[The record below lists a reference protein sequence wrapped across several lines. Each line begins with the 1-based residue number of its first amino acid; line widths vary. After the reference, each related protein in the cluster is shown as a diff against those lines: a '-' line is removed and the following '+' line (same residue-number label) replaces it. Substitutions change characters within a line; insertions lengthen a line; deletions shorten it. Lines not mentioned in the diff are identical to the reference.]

1 MKNKKIIVCFMLI
14 LAIALLS
21 SCNSVSGKTKMVIE
35 MELSNNQ
42 NSTEPFISEKLI
54 YVSDNIDTLNL
65 DVSFQMKGESGTLEI
80 SDNETQQVFW
90 SDAWNGDIE
99 KTTFIVSLDK
109 LDKEKEY
116 VIRFNGTK
124 ISYAKIVITSENS
137 LIKER
142 EKPIKPNR
150 D

>member
-1 MKNKKIIVCFMLI
+1 MKNNKIIVCFMLI

-35 MELSNNQ
+35 MELTSNYDN
-42 NSTEPFISEKLI
+42 NEPFINEKLI
-54 YVSDNIDTLNL
+54 YVSDNIDALNL

-80 SDNETQQVFW
+80 ADNETQQVLW
-90 SDAWNGDIE
+90 SNAWNGDIE
-99 KTTFIVSLDK
+99 KTKFIISLDK

-116 VIRFNGTK
+116 VIRFIGTK
-124 ISYAKIVITSENS
+124 ISYAKIVITSESS

-142 EKPIKPNR
+142 DKPIKPNR